1 MWVVE
6 RLDIDGEELP
16 IIRHVKTWLP
26 APIALRY
33 VLTTRFRLGPASLTN
48 DLRAIAIL
56 YNWAEAT
63 EGVGDFEDFLTSGRI
78 LDRDQLLTFL
88 PYLQSQRYY
97 DLGELSENSPDSLTL
112 PAIVCNQTFNARLFA
127 VHQFLEWAVEPA
139 HHGGN
144 GRFDEDER
152 ELKTA
157 VMIRLFNN
165 EKLPVG
171 ESPRREPLTI
181 EEILLIRK
189 AIAPDRFGNFPP
201 NVFTEETRYRNWIM
215 FESALNLGG
224 RKGELLTLKVS
235 HLPANKDEKF
245 FLIPRQQDAPE
256 DPRKRRR
263 LRGKTNERRVPL
275 MDPNL
280 LPSILG
286 YRDAAP
292 PLGRNAPWI
301 TTPYLF
307 VTIEGQPISNSTAD
321 HIIKQIGK
329 YAAELV
335 DRDTTLDE
343 YVRIRRKESL
353 LALSWHRLRHTW
365 AELAALFL
373 YRKYGEGAWAILKEW
388 GGWRSE
394 TSMRRYI
401 ENAKRL
407 ISYEAA
413 RKYLSSYHQQER
425 HR

>member
-16 IIRHVKTWLP
+16 VIRHKESWLP

-33 VLTTRFRLGPASLTN
+33 ALRTRFRLGPASLTN

-63 EGVGDFEDFLTSGRI
+63 EGVGDFEDFLTSGQ
-78 LDRDQLLTFL
+78 LLGRDQLLTFL
-88 PYLQSQRYY
+88 PFLQSRRYY
-97 DLGELSENSPDSLTL
+97 DLDEFEENSLDYLTL
-112 PAIVCNQTFNARLFA
+112 PPVVSNQTFNARLFA
-127 VHQFLEWAVEPA
+127 VAQFLEWGVEPA
-139 HHGGN
+139 NHGGAA
-144 GRFDEDER
+144 RFDEDER
-152 ELKTA
+152 EIQTA
-157 VMIRLFNN
+157 KMMRLFKKA
-165 EKLPVG
+165 KLPVG
-171 ESPRREPLTI
+171 DSPRREPLTI

-189 AIAPDRFGNFPP
+189 AIAPDKFGNFPP
-201 NVFTEETRYRNWIM
+201 GAFTEATRYRNWIM

-224 RKGELLTLKVS
+224 RKGELLTMKDI
-235 HLPANKDEKF
+235 HLPANNDEKF

-263 LRGKTNERRVPL
+263 LRGKTSERRVPL

-292 PLGRNAPWI
+292 PPGRNAPWI

-307 VTIEGQPISNSTAD
+307 VTVDGQPISSTAAD

-329 YAAELV
+329 YAAELL
-335 DRDTTLDE
+335 DQDTMLDE
-343 YVRIRRKESL
+343 HVRTRMKESL

-365 AELAALFL
+365 AELAALSL
-373 YRKYGEGAWAILKEW
+373 YRKRGEGAWAILKEW
-388 GGWRSE
+388 GGWNSE
-394 TSMRRYI
+394 ESMQRYI

-407 ISYEAA
+407 ISDHAA
-413 RKYLSSYHQQER
+413 REYLSSFNRKSQP
-425 HR
+425 

>member
-16 IIRHVKTWLP
+16 IIRHKETWLP

-33 VLTTRFRLGPASLTN
+33 ALRTRFRLGPVSLTY

-63 EGVGDFEDFLTSGRI
+63 EGVGDFEDFLTSGRL

-88 PYLQSQRYY
+88 PFLQSRRYY
-97 DLGELSENSPDSLTL
+97 DLGELDENSPDYLTL
-112 PAIVCNQTFNARLFA
+112 PPVVSNQTFNARLFA
-127 VHQFLEWAVEPA
+127 VTQFLEWAVEPA
-139 HHGGN
+139 NHGGAA
-144 GRFDEDER
+144 RFDENER
-152 ELKTA
+152 ELQTA
-157 VMIRLFNN
+157 KMMRLFKKA
-165 EKLPVG
+165 KLPVG
-171 ESPRREPLTI
+171 NSPRREPLTI
-181 EEILLIRK
+181 DEILLIRK
-189 AIAPDRFGNFPP
+189 AIAPDKLGNFPP
-201 NVFTEETRYRNWIM
+201 GVFTKATRYRNWTM

-224 RKGELLTLKVS
+224 RKGELLTMKVI

-263 LRGKTNERRVPL
+263 LRGKTTERRVPL

-286 YRDAAP
+286 YREAAP

-307 VTIEGQPISNSTAD
+307 VTVDGQPISSTAAD

-329 YAAELV
+329 YAAALL
-335 DRDTTLDE
+335 DQDMTLDE
-343 YVRIRRKESL
+343 YVRARMKESL
-353 LALSWHRLRHTW
+353 LALSWHRVRHTW
-365 AELAALFL
+365 AELTALSL
-373 YRKYGEGAWAILKEW
+373 YRKHREGAWAILKEW

-394 TSMRRYI
+394 ESMRRYV
-401 ENAKRL
+401 ENAKRQ
-407 ISYEAA
+407 ISFEAA
-413 RKYLSSYHQQER
+413 HEYLNSYQQGR
-425 HR
+425 NL

>member
-6 RLDIDGEELP
+6 RLDVDGEELP
-16 IIRHVKTWLP
+16 IIRHKETWLP
-26 APIALRY
+26 APVALRY
-33 VLTTRFRLGPASLTN
+33 ALRTRFRLGPVSLTN

-63 EGVGDFEDFLTSGRI
+63 EGIGDFEDFLTSGQL

-88 PYLQSQRYY
+88 PFLQSRRYY
-97 DLGELSENSPDSLTL
+97 DLAELDEDSPDYLTL
-112 PAIVCNQTFNARLFA
+112 PPVVCNQSFNARLFA
-127 VHQFLEWAVEPA
+127 VTQFLEWAVEPA
-139 HHGGN
+139 NHGG
-144 GRFDEDER
+144 GARFDEDER
-152 ELKTA
+152 ELQTA
-157 VMIRLFNN
+157 KMMRLFKDA
-165 EKLPVG
+165 KLPVG
-171 ESPRREPLTI
+171 DSPRREPLTI

-189 AIAPDRFGNFPP
+189 AIAPDKFGNFPHG
-201 NVFTEETRYRNWIM
+201 VFTKATRYRNWVM

-224 RKGELLTLKVS
+224 RKGELLTTKIS
-235 HLPANKDEKF
+235 HLPANKDEKL

-263 LRGKTNERRVPL
+263 LRGKTSERRVPL

-292 PLGRNAPWI
+292 PVGRNAPWI

-307 VTIEGQPISNSTAD
+307 VTVGGQPISSTAAD

-329 YAAELV
+329 YAAALL
-335 DRDTTLDE
+335 DQDTTLDQH
-343 YVRIRRKESL
+343 VRTRMKESL

-365 AELAALFL
+365 AELAALSL
-373 YRKYGEGAWAILKEW
+373 YRRHGEGAWAILKEW

-394 TSMRRYI
+394 DSMERYV

-407 ISYEAA
+407 ISFEAA
-413 RKYLSSYHQQER
+413 REYLNSYKQER
-425 HR
+425 HS